1 MSSTAVAS
9 YRPSAR
15 FALFVVIAGVASV
28 AILGLSLAVS
38 GLALQSQA
46 LPGIGDRVGTSFGVV
61 AVSDIHARSASHTA
75 GQGHS
80 GHFTGPGSIPEGKLA
95 VEVSVSLENTTDHG
109 VTYSPNAFLLRLG
122 TSGSV
127 VGHSEATFF
136 RGSLLPGGVLVG
148 QLTFLVPGDGA
159 TGVLRFSDPGRTD
172 PIEIQLG
179 TLSETAA
186 GSGEGHNH

>member
-61 AVSDIHARSASHTA
+61 AVSDIHAHSDSHTA

-80 GHFTGPGSIPEGKLA
+80 GHFTGPGSIPEGKLS

-109 VTYSPNAFLLRLG
+109 VTYSPNAFLVRLG
-122 TSGSV
+122 ASGSV

-148 QLTFLVPGDGA
+148 QLTFLVPSDGA
-159 TGVLRFSDPGRTD
+159 TGVLRFVDPGRTD

-186 GSGEGHNH
+186 GSGEGHDH

>member
-80 GHFTGPGSIPEGKLA
+80 GHFTGPGSIPEGKMA

-159 TGVLRFSDPGRTD
+159 TGVLRFADPGRTD

>member
-15 FALFVVIAGVASV
+15 FGLLAVIAGVSSV

-38 GLALQSQA
+38 GLALQNQG

-80 GHFTGPGSIPEGKLA
+80 GHFTGPGSIPEGKSA

-127 VGHSEATFF
+127 VGHSEATFL
-136 RGSLLPGGVLVG
+136 RGSLLPGGVLIG
-148 QLTFLVPGDGA
+148 QLTFLVPSDLA
-159 TGVLRFSDPGRTD
+159 TGVLRFADPGRTD

-186 GSGEGHNH
+186 ASGEGHDH

>member
-159 TGVLRFSDPGRTD
+159 TGVLRFADPGRTD